1 MGRGRPTTAG
11 IIFLAYLFAL
21 NFCHAALVEKRET
34 YSERASLASES
45 TQAAH
50 ARPHDFETL
59 DIWSKGVPTAPTGS
73 PPSFGRAPLRQHPCD
88 QSQIAV
94 GIRNGAMAMHMRM
107 YQQGYGKLLFFLWG
121 SLEFGYLQPPTTE
134 LEWPTSLDAST
145 KFTSKETG
153 GGKTPGKAAAAK
165 GPNTSEAP
173 PASST
178 APLSQ
183 QLLQALP
190 ATPKAVQPAAPAA
203 PASDGGER
211 IPSAMAELM
220 AALTQQ
226 REALPPS
233 VQALLENHVA
243 EDYRTAAKSMHR
255 LVKQQSQARQE
266 LSNLRRARAQYTSEW
281 NEYLSGL
288 KDLLAKQLEIK
299 NLSMKEFAES
309 ESKWTAQLNSA
320 TKALQQA
327 NVGAP
332 KGDVTDLTL
341 DEETAEDMEAEVS
354 RDAEQ
359 EARRSVAVEQ
369 ATDKEHALVEALRSA
384 QQAAEAQAEQY
395 RERTPR
401 RSRPQAG
408 EVAIQDYVSDA
419 MVNPF
424 ADVDKRMSPGSSLWE
439 GACQDRALP
448 TKSVLSKKADTK
460 AHYNA
465 SVRAL
470 SRLAARLDPQ
480 VQFTSRCPS
489 LSPPPLHPVSET
501 RQVRS
506 RGPHWSLLDC
516 IADAVSSAGTRTRAV
531 QLIRHPLHGLP
542 EPQIV
547 LTPASAPPHA
557 TALPIDLRSFG
568 FSVYT
573 VEAEPEQS
581 AADIVTALQTTR
593 TGRRGLLDNGLEPN
607 TLDFLDSQGRTTTM
621 LQDPVSVHEW
631 VKLVDRVQQ
640 TSTTTT
646 TTPFDQSLYQRPVR
660 VPGILERA
668 EILPSGVLVA
678 PGAHMPISGL
688 GLFQLVVRGPERCT
702 PFLLLVRGCVPV
714 RLDGAHT
721 WTLLDFCA
729 SAASNAECIPR
740 RVQVLTSPLPD
751 LLQPQIVVTDQ
762 AADPAC
768 TLVPIDLR
776 AAPCGDI
783 VPVLLRQGMSTPE
796 VIAAIIAE
804 IPDSRAFL
812 DEAMSGRGIYFQ
824 DAEGFIWDELPPH
837 LSTLQ
842 WLVLRR
848 GSAPP
853 ACVPRVP
860 TSTTTT
866 LPVQMWCGP
875 PQPALTEAPPLCVA
889 ADVPSLPGSHLE
901 GRCVALQAP
910 SQTSPLTHALLHGAG
925 WSSCHAKECM
935 QHQVSLVEVKAGSR
949 PPALMSPIDVPPEG
963 PPPHPDRETRTPPAS
978 ARGPSSSRP
987 SNADLL
993 RAAQIKVL
1001 PPEVAEA
1008 AVLTAPVGAFSW
1020 TSNDQGVHTGAF
1032 SVFDA
1037 RRHHTADRAH
1047 QYATLQE
1054 IVALAIAHAPFQVI
1068 AVQVL
1073 THTLRGLPTPQLVLQ
1088 EAGRPPHEFPLVWD
1102 LRGIQEPVLT
1112 CRHLP
1117 RELRD
1122 DALNKLQ
1129 RMPGFLRDLK
1139 AELAQGAIALFDSL
1153 GSLPDQLPSN
1163 LQVVQHVRATAF
1175 TGPGAPASTHTG
1187 PARQTGIIEVA
1198 GRGNRP
1204 RIGPARQHP
1213 PGLRITVLRG
1223 QHRFS
1228 VDCTFDNGA
1237 IDALVFDLLLQHHAQ
1252 ASLPPSFSIVLGGAQ
1267 PLRMGYF
1274 QEVAFVVQE
1283 GNQVATIWDG
1293 RHLGQELQ
1301 VNLHP
1306 QGQSTCQVLDGTW
1319 TGNGWRLF
1327 VNGVPE
1333 AAAMRHI
1340 RFGDYLQ
1347 PCSGT
1352 QCPGV
1357 VPLGSLLALCPAL
1370 RPYAWPLEVAFT
1382 GTGFSALLRRRR
1394 KQLGS
1399 HRMPEGTARIY
1410 GPHHGEIFLQLGT
1423 GHTPTALQVDTAL
1436 QGLDG
1441 FPDGLS
1447 VLGTPTRHPHD
1458 ADFVTRYRY
1467 RQDSTVLTPAPG
1479 HGNHLLVLLVHPD
1492 IETLPGVPANPR
1504 IMLYP
1509 QRGLRHGDVLQQIP
1523 EPHFVFGEE
1532 SEEEPAASDPAGPPP
1547 PEPLGSGGTSLAC
1560 VPPRP
1565 APRKQIIFDRPRT
1578 ADTHVNNP
1586 GRKMSYPAGPS
1597 LSIATPMGRR
1607 SLPPTAAAFQQQS
1620 LLKAHP
1626 NAQDNAA
1633 PTPPATTLCLA
1644 ELVGATPEQPV
1655 NSSDWSL
1662 RFQVPED
1669 MPHFAFDSQYGCASA
1684 YEGELFAQFVAY
1696 ATIAEDAQAT
1706 NLLTPL
1712 RVMPL
1717 GILIALLT
1725 GFGFAHPGCLVSL
1738 ADLGINTRGPIWMPG
1753 LLPPLFFGKNKGTR
1767 VCLDYLLYPADW
1779 SPHAQARTGLP
1790 LLDVHAG
1797 IDHDPIGL
1805 QLDVPLCPP
1814 VRRNLHVDRNAM
1826 MSGAGQNK
1834 IQVLLSAMPAFP
1846 WHMDVDDHLLLLQAQ
1861 IRHSMQAMFPRDK
1874 QGPRKP
1880 TVSPDTWAL
1889 LRLRRHH
1896 RRINRRKTQA
1906 YHRWLL
1912 YQCFRA
1918 WGKATAPG
1926 HVAARLVTSVKN
1938 RDYAAATHMHTMRVL
1953 SRRMRQESKEDEAN
1967 FSRQAIQDARA
1978 RGPAALAHSIRAV
1991 LKHGRRYK
1999 PAAAAPMLERNGQ
2012 MISEPSRVKL
2022 ELGRQF
2028 AKAEQATEG
2037 LFSQMTSVSHVCPGA
2052 PILVQDLPTLAAL
2065 ASAFAS
2071 LKCGKASGLSQ
2082 IPTELY
2088 KAAPFESAML
2098 YMPVLLKACARGTWP
2113 ALWRG
2118 VEAIGLL
2125 KPNKPP
2131 TQPSSFRSIA
2141 LLDNSGKAATK
2152 ACRRVLSEKLETV
2165 VLPSMGGARE
2175 GIPLELA
2182 ALTVQ
2187 GHLEML
2193 QSTRSAGAVLFIDG
2207 ISAFYATDRQLL
2219 FPRTSEALR
2228 AHLSSLP
2235 IEQTV
2240 ADRFFTKAGC
2250 EGALSRAGV
2259 STDLIH
2265 LLNTTYVGTWYTT
2278 DPTSA
2283 TAFSTSCGTLPGA
2296 PLADIGFQYVILAA
2310 LEALQEHMIAEDLQ
2324 VQIPLIGAEP
2334 SNALPVSWLDD
2345 LAILLQC
2352 EAISLV
2358 GQIAR
2363 TASLVQQY
2371 LRIAGVEVNFA
2382 PGKSEILIHWAGP
2395 HSKRI
2400 REQIMIT
2407 DRARIRV
2414 PDFAGRTQHIH
2425 CVSRYVHLGSLR
2437 DHKADLQEEIQ
2448 RRATLT
2454 REAYHPVRKRL
2465 LANPCFTRAERQG
2478 MFVSF
2483 ILSRFLHGAGTWVFG
2498 DATSQAAFIR
2508 RYMSFARGAVR
2519 PLWGV
2524 PCRRLT
2530 ESQVCSLVNCLTPLE
2545 AMACARLR
2553 TLAQV
2558 AGRGTEFLRVLVAKA
2573 TLWIDETMQDV
2584 EHVAKVLRDEQLRS
2598 FVNTRSSTPEWL
2610 STFPYSPEH
2619 ARGLIRRYR
2628 NARLKLRAD
2637 HVDNAVRKASTLEKA
2652 DEAGLRIV
2660 YWPEPAHTVGLHTCA
2675 HCQATFDTAAARAA
2689 HLAKV
2694 HAQAAPAAAAIGSAC
2709 QACMKEFWSTQRL
2722 REHLRKSRRCVQSY
2736 NGADLGHEAP
2746 VKASTGTVVLP
2757 PTVLI
2762 GPRPFW
2768 ASLTPPLPSF
2778 ELPTPGALEQILATA
2793 NHSGKDFYHSFLK
2806 TRARLVENYDR
2817 QVVTEALATASVQD
2831 SSWLL
2836 AASLPFPED
2845 LQDGEYRAQ
2854 SGKTVILAR
2863 KSAILLGS
2871 SDVIQRLAGEV
2882 FDVL

>member
-1 MGRGRPTTAG
+1 
-11 IIFLAYLFAL
+11 
-21 NFCHAALVEKRET
+21 
-34 YSERASLASES
+34 
-45 TQAAH
+45 
-50 ARPHDFETL
+50 
-59 DIWSKGVPTAPTGS
+59 
-73 PPSFGRAPLRQHPCD
+73 
-88 QSQIAV
+88 
-94 GIRNGAMAMHMRM
+94 
-107 YQQGYGKLLFFLWG
+107 
-121 SLEFGYLQPPTTE
+121 
-134 LEWPTSLDAST
+134 
-145 KFTSKETG
+145 
-153 GGKTPGKAAAAK
+153 
-165 GPNTSEAP
+165 
-173 PASST
+173 
-178 APLSQ
+178 
-183 QLLQALP
+183 
-190 ATPKAVQPAAPAA
+190 
-203 PASDGGER
+203 
-211 IPSAMAELM
+211 
-220 AALTQQ
+220 
-226 REALPPS
+226 
-233 VQALLENHVA
+233 
-243 EDYRTAAKSMHR
+243 
-255 LVKQQSQARQE
+255 
-266 LSNLRRARAQYTSEW
+266 
-281 NEYLSGL
+281 
-288 KDLLAKQLEIK
+288 
-299 NLSMKEFAES
+299 
-309 ESKWTAQLNSA
+309 
-320 TKALQQA
+320 
-327 NVGAP
+327 
-332 KGDVTDLTL
+332 
-341 DEETAEDMEAEVS
+341 
-354 RDAEQ
+354 
-359 EARRSVAVEQ
+359 
-369 ATDKEHALVEALRSA
+369 
-384 QQAAEAQAEQY
+384 
-395 RERTPR
+395 
-401 RSRPQAG
+401 
-408 EVAIQDYVSDA
+408 
-419 MVNPF
+419 
-424 ADVDKRMSPGSSLWE
+424 
-439 GACQDRALP
+439 
-448 TKSVLSKKADTK
+448 
-460 AHYNA
+460 
-465 SVRAL
+465 
-470 SRLAARLDPQ
+470 
-480 VQFTSRCPS
+480 
-489 LSPPPLHPVSET
+489 
-501 RQVRS
+501 
-506 RGPHWSLLDC
+506 
-516 IADAVSSAGTRTRAV
+516 
-531 QLIRHPLHGLP
+531 
-542 EPQIV
+542 
-547 LTPASAPPHA
+547 
-557 TALPIDLRSFG
+557 
-568 FSVYT
+568 
-573 VEAEPEQS
+573 
-581 AADIVTALQTTR
+581 
-593 TGRRGLLDNGLEPN
+593 
-607 TLDFLDSQGRTTTM
+607 
-621 LQDPVSVHEW
+621 
-631 VKLVDRVQQ
+631 
-640 TSTTTT
+640 
-646 TTPFDQSLYQRPVR
+646 
-660 VPGILERA
+660 
-668 EILPSGVLVA
+668 
-678 PGAHMPISGL
+678 
-688 GLFQLVVRGPERCT
+688 
-702 PFLLLVRGCVPV
+702 
-714 RLDGAHT
+714 
-721 WTLLDFCA
+721 
-729 SAASNAECIPR
+729 
-740 RVQVLTSPLPD
+740 
-751 LLQPQIVVTDQ
+751 
-762 AADPAC
+762 
-768 TLVPIDLR
+768 
-776 AAPCGDI
+776 
-783 VPVLLRQGMSTPE
+783 
-796 VIAAIIAE
+796 
-804 IPDSRAFL
+804 
-812 DEAMSGRGIYFQ
+812 
-824 DAEGFIWDELPPH
+824 
-837 LSTLQ
+837 
-842 WLVLRR
+842 
-848 GSAPP
+848 
-853 ACVPRVP
+853 
-860 TSTTTT
+860 
-866 LPVQMWCGP
+866 
-875 PQPALTEAPPLCVA
+875 
-889 ADVPSLPGSHLE
+889 
-901 GRCVALQAP
+901 
-910 SQTSPLTHALLHGAG
+910 
-925 WSSCHAKECM
+925 
-935 QHQVSLVEVKAGSR
+935 
-949 PPALMSPIDVPPEG
+949 
-963 PPPHPDRETRTPPAS
+963 
-978 ARGPSSSRP
+978 
-987 SNADLL
+987 
-993 RAAQIKVL
+993 
-1001 PPEVAEA
+1001 
-1008 AVLTAPVGAFSW
+1008 
-1020 TSNDQGVHTGAF
+1020 
-1032 SVFDA
+1032 
-1037 RRHHTADRAH
+1037 
-1047 QYATLQE
+1047 
-1054 IVALAIAHAPFQVI
+1054 
-1068 AVQVL
+1068 
-1073 THTLRGLPTPQLVLQ
+1073 
-1088 EAGRPPHEFPLVWD
+1088 
-1102 LRGIQEPVLT
+1102 
-1112 CRHLP
+1112 
-1117 RELRD
+1117 
-1122 DALNKLQ
+1122 
-1129 RMPGFLRDLK
+1129 
-1139 AELAQGAIALFDSL
+1139 
-1153 GSLPDQLPSN
+1153 
-1163 LQVVQHVRATAF
+1163 
-1175 TGPGAPASTHTG
+1175 
-1187 PARQTGIIEVA
+1187 
-1198 GRGNRP
+1198 
-1204 RIGPARQHP
+1204 
-1213 PGLRITVLRG
+1213 
-1223 QHRFS
+1223 
-1228 VDCTFDNGA
+1228 
-1237 IDALVFDLLLQHHAQ
+1237 
-1252 ASLPPSFSIVLGGAQ
+1252 
-1267 PLRMGYF
+1267 
-1274 QEVAFVVQE
+1274 
-1283 GNQVATIWDG
+1283 
-1293 RHLGQELQ
+1293 
-1301 VNLHP
+1301 
-1306 QGQSTCQVLDGTW
+1306 
-1319 TGNGWRLF
+1319 
-1327 VNGVPE
+1327 
-1333 AAAMRHI
+1333 
-1340 RFGDYLQ
+1340 
-1347 PCSGT
+1347 
-1352 QCPGV
+1352 
-1357 VPLGSLLALCPAL
+1357 
-1370 RPYAWPLEVAFT
+1370 
-1382 GTGFSALLRRRR
+1382 
-1394 KQLGS
+1394 
-1399 HRMPEGTARIY
+1399 
-1410 GPHHGEIFLQLGT
+1410 
-1423 GHTPTALQVDTAL
+1423 
-1436 QGLDG
+1436 
-1441 FPDGLS
+1441 
-1447 VLGTPTRHPHD
+1447 
-1458 ADFVTRYRY
+1458 
-1467 RQDSTVLTPAPG
+1467 
-1479 HGNHLLVLLVHPD
+1479 
-1492 IETLPGVPANPR
+1492 
-1504 IMLYP
+1504 
-1509 QRGLRHGDVLQQIP
+1509 
-1523 EPHFVFGEE
+1523 
-1532 SEEEPAASDPAGPPP
+1532 
-1547 PEPLGSGGTSLAC
+1547 
-1560 VPPRP
+1560 
-1565 APRKQIIFDRPRT
+1565 
-1578 ADTHVNNP
+1578 
-1586 GRKMSYPAGPS
+1586 
-1597 LSIATPMGRR
+1597 
-1607 SLPPTAAAFQQQS
+1607 
-1620 LLKAHP
+1620 
-1626 NAQDNAA
+1626 
-1633 PTPPATTLCLA
+1633 
-1644 ELVGATPEQPV
+1644 
-1655 NSSDWSL
+1655 
-1662 RFQVPED
+1662 
-1669 MPHFAFDSQYGCASA
+1669 
-1684 YEGELFAQFVAY
+1684 
-1696 ATIAEDAQAT
+1696 
-1706 NLLTPL
+1706 
-1712 RVMPL
+1712 
-1717 GILIALLT
+1717 
-1725 GFGFAHPGCLVSL
+1725 
-1738 ADLGINTRGPIWMPG
+1738 
-1753 LLPPLFFGKNKGTR
+1753 
-1767 VCLDYLLYPADW
+1767 
-1779 SPHAQARTGLP
+1779 
-1790 LLDVHAG
+1790 
-1797 IDHDPIGL
+1797 
-1805 QLDVPLCPP
+1805 
-1814 VRRNLHVDRNAM
+1814 
-1826 MSGAGQNK
+1826 
-1834 IQVLLSAMPAFP
+1834 
-1846 WHMDVDDHLLLLQAQ
+1846 
-1861 IRHSMQAMFPRDK
+1861 MQAMFPRDK

>member
-1 MGRGRPTTAG
+1 MV
-11 IIFLAYLFAL
+11 
-21 NFCHAALVEKRET
+21 CHTIA
-34 YSERASLASES
+34 
-45 TQAAH
+45 
-50 ARPHDFETL
+50 D
-59 DIWSKGVPTAPTGS
+59 
-73 PPSFGRAPLRQHPCD
+73 D
-88 QSQIAV
+88 QSFT
-94 GIRNGAMAMHMRM
+94 GEFWGP
-107 YQQGYGKLLFFLWG
+107 LLGLC
-121 SLEFGYLQPPTTE
+121 LQ
-134 LEWPTSLDAST
+134 S
-145 KFTSKETG
+145 
-153 GGKTPGKAAAAK
+153 
-165 GPNTSEAP
+165 
-173 PASST
+173 
-178 APLSQ
+178 
-183 QLLQALP
+183 
-190 ATPKAVQPAAPAA
+190 
-203 PASDGGER
+203 
-211 IPSAMAELM
+211 
-220 AALTQQ
+220 
-226 REALPPS
+226 
-233 VQALLENHVA
+233 
-243 EDYRTAAKSMHR
+243 
-255 LVKQQSQARQE
+255 
-266 LSNLRRARAQYTSEW
+266 
-281 NEYLSGL
+281 
-288 KDLLAKQLEIK
+288 
-299 NLSMKEFAES
+299 
-309 ESKWTAQLNSA
+309 
-320 TKALQQA
+320 
-327 NVGAP
+327 
-332 KGDVTDLTL
+332 
-341 DEETAEDMEAEVS
+341 
-354 RDAEQ
+354 
-359 EARRSVAVEQ
+359 
-369 ATDKEHALVEALRSA
+369 
-384 QQAAEAQAEQY
+384 
-395 RERTPR
+395 
-401 RSRPQAG
+401 

-439 GACQDRALP
+439 GACQAGVEVHPDSDPLTFRWVAGPHGSQGPSTADEVSAFEKGRTSHCLGIHTAQHDCQHDFLLEPSMGELVFLTSDVQNRVHSFSSCGEAVDLPCASRSLHVTPEVPPPTSALHKCCHP
-448 TKSVLSKKADTK
+448 MPLKVHFEADTK

-480 VQFTSRCPS
+480 VLQLHSSLAARVESKDGS
-489 LSPPPLHPVSET
+489 LSNLAPHSRAGPVHLPMPKPQPATPAPRVRDPTGLQRIIAEALPLQPADLVGPVIHQSLPET
-501 RQVRS
+501 TGLLSQVASDEGGNRFTVFDVTFHSQVRS

-1669 MPHFAFDSQYGCASA
+1669 MPHFAFDR
-1684 YEGELFAQFVAY
+1684 F
-1696 ATIAEDAQAT
+1696 
-1706 NLLTPL
+1706 
-1712 RVMPL
+1712 
-1717 GILIALLT
+1717 
-1725 GFGFAHPGCLVSL
+1725 
-1738 ADLGINTRGPIWMPG
+1738 
-1753 LLPPLFFGKNKGTR
+1753 
-1767 VCLDYLLYPADW
+1767 
-1779 SPHAQARTGLP
+1779 
-1790 LLDVHAG
+1790 
-1797 IDHDPIGL
+1797 
-1805 QLDVPLCPP
+1805 
-1814 VRRNLHVDRNAM
+1814 
-1826 MSGAGQNK
+1826 
-1834 IQVLLSAMPAFP
+1834 
-1846 WHMDVDDHLLLLQAQ
+1846 
-1861 IRHSMQAMFPRDK
+1861 
-1874 QGPRKP
+1874 
-1880 TVSPDTWAL
+1880 
-1889 LRLRRHH
+1889 
-1896 RRINRRKTQA
+1896 
-1906 YHRWLL
+1906 
-1912 YQCFRA
+1912 
-1918 WGKATAPG
+1918 
-1926 HVAARLVTSVKN
+1926 
-1938 RDYAAATHMHTMRVL
+1938 
-1953 SRRMRQESKEDEAN
+1953 
-1967 FSRQAIQDARA
+1967 
-1978 RGPAALAHSIRAV
+1978 
-1991 LKHGRRYK
+1991 
-1999 PAAAAPMLERNGQ
+1999 
-2012 MISEPSRVKL
+2012 
-2022 ELGRQF
+2022 
-2028 AKAEQATEG
+2028 
-2037 LFSQMTSVSHVCPGA
+2037 
-2052 PILVQDLPTLAAL
+2052 
-2065 ASAFAS
+2065 
-2071 LKCGKASGLSQ
+2071 GLSQ
-2082 IPTELY
+2082 
-2088 KAAPFESAML
+2088 
-2098 YMPVLLKACARGTWP
+2098 
-2113 ALWRG
+2113 
-2118 VEAIGLL
+2118 
-2125 KPNKPP
+2125 
-2131 TQPSSFRSIA
+2131 
-2141 LLDNSGKAATK
+2141 
-2152 ACRRVLSEKLETV
+2152 
-2165 VLPSMGGARE
+2165 
-2175 GIPLELA
+2175 A
-2182 ALTVQ
+2182 ALS
-2187 GHLEML
+2187 LP
-2193 QSTRSAGAVLFIDG
+2193 DG
-2207 ISAFYATDRQLL
+2207 IKLH
-2219 FPRTSEALR
+2219 P
-2228 AHLSSLP
+2228 
-2235 IEQTV
+2235 
-2240 ADRFFTKAGC
+2240 KAG
-2250 EGALSRAGV
+2250 
-2259 STDLIH
+2259 
-2265 LLNTTYVGTWYTT
+2265 
-2278 DPTSA
+2278 P
-2283 TAFSTSCGTLPGA
+2283 
-2296 PLADIGFQYVILAA
+2296 
-2310 LEALQEHMIAEDLQ
+2310 
-2324 VQIPLIGAEP
+2324 
-2334 SNALPVSWLDD
+2334 
-2345 LAILLQC
+2345 
-2352 EAISLV
+2352 
-2358 GQIAR
+2358 
-2363 TASLVQQY
+2363 
-2371 LRIAGVEVNFA
+2371 
-2382 PGKSEILIHWAGP
+2382 
-2395 HSKRI
+2395 
-2400 REQIMIT
+2400 
-2407 DRARIRV
+2407 
-2414 PDFAGRTQHIH
+2414 
-2425 CVSRYVHLGSLR
+2425 
-2437 DHKADLQEEIQ
+2437 
-2448 RRATLT
+2448 
-2454 REAYHPVRKRL
+2454 
-2465 LANPCFTRAERQG
+2465 
-2478 MFVSF
+2478 
-2483 ILSRFLHGAGTWVFG
+2483 
-2498 DATSQAAFIR
+2498 
-2508 RYMSFARGAVR
+2508 
-2519 PLWGV
+2519 
-2524 PCRRLT
+2524 
-2530 ESQVCSLVNCLTPLE
+2530 
-2545 AMACARLR
+2545 
-2553 TLAQV
+2553 
-2558 AGRGTEFLRVLVAKA
+2558 
-2573 TLWIDETMQDV
+2573 
-2584 EHVAKVLRDEQLRS
+2584 
-2598 FVNTRSSTPEWL
+2598 
-2610 STFPYSPEH
+2610 
-2619 ARGLIRRYR
+2619 
-2628 NARLKLRAD
+2628 
-2637 HVDNAVRKASTLEKA
+2637 
-2652 DEAGLRIV
+2652 
-2660 YWPEPAHTVGLHTCA
+2660 
-2675 HCQATFDTAAARAA
+2675 
-2689 HLAKV
+2689 
-2694 HAQAAPAAAAIGSAC
+2694 
-2709 QACMKEFWSTQRL
+2709 
-2722 REHLRKSRRCVQSY
+2722 
-2736 NGADLGHEAP
+2736 
-2746 VKASTGTVVLP
+2746 
-2757 PTVLI
+2757 
-2762 GPRPFW
+2762 
-2768 ASLTPPLPSF
+2768 
-2778 ELPTPGALEQILATA
+2778 
-2793 NHSGKDFYHSFLK
+2793 
-2806 TRARLVENYDR
+2806 
-2817 QVVTEALATASVQD
+2817 
-2831 SSWLL
+2831 
-2836 AASLPFPED
+2836 
-2845 LQDGEYRAQ
+2845 
-2854 SGKTVILAR
+2854 
-2863 KSAILLGS
+2863 
-2871 SDVIQRLAGEV
+2871 
-2882 FDVL
+2882 